1 LSWARQLILTL
12 MAFHRIV
19 RCDVPGA
26 AISLEPGIPRD
37 GNIAVGSRNRIRTS
51 HPVERRSPRPTWI
64 TAYTRER
71 ILACS
76 AYIRWPRK
84 VFPACRRRSKREAG
98 GRARMRKSRGRVPAV
113 GSPRSSVPKLG
124 GMLRNGSTDY
134 EKRSGIAGVSLISN
148 FDEHLKSLLLQSS
161 VRRLESRRTIAAG
174 AEMRRAGREGE
185 RSGAV
190 RRL

>member
-1 LSWARQLILTL
+1 
-12 MAFHRIV
+12 
-19 RCDVPGA
+19 
-26 AISLEPGIPRD
+26 
-37 GNIAVGSRNRIRTS
+37 
-51 HPVERRSPRPTWI
+51 
-64 TAYTRER
+64 
-71 ILACS
+71 
-76 AYIRWPRK
+76 
-84 VFPACRRRSKREAG
+84 
-98 GRARMRKSRGRVPAV
+98 
-113 GSPRSSVPKLG
+113 
-124 GMLRNGSTDY
+124 MLRNGSTDY